1 MTDTTTRKTAT
12 PPRRTLHLPRL
23 GWWWLTTPLVAGAA
37 ADTWPTATA
46 LLIILTVAGLI
57 VWAIRPAWARP
68 FLDHLPTITTRP
80 RSALPAHGRRTIA
93 AFQAMNP
100 TRFEHAITELTNQH
114 PDITT
119 ATHTGRTAD
128 RGLDVL
134 ATHDNGAR
142 ILIQCKRYTGNI
154 GSDTI
159 REVAGS
165 VLANGCQHGTIV
177 TTAGFT
183 PEAYATNQML
193 GRNAL
198 TLIDGHALEQ
208 WANGRHLPW
217 R

>member
-1 MTDTTTRKTAT
+1 MTTTANTRK
-12 PPRRTLHLPRL
+12 PRTRAAARRRLPRL
-23 GWWWLTTPLVAGAA
+23 GWGWVIVAVIVVAIARTWPIWTGCVVALAA
-37 ADTWPTATA
+37 AM
-46 LLIILTVAGLI
+46 VI
-57 VWAIRPAWARP
+57 VSAIRPRRLAGLWKAI
-68 FLDHLPTITTRP
+68 DHIREH
-80 RSALPAHGRRTIA
+80 RRALPARGRRTVA

-100 TRFEHAITELTNQH
+100 TRFEHAITELTGAH
-114 PDITT
+114 PDIT
-119 ATHTGRTAD
+119 AAAHTGRTAD

-142 ILIQCKRYTGNI
+142 ILIQCKRYAGNV

-177 TTAGFT
+177 TTAGYT
-183 PEAYATNQML
+183 AEAYATNQML

-208 WANGRHLPW
+208 WANGHHLPW